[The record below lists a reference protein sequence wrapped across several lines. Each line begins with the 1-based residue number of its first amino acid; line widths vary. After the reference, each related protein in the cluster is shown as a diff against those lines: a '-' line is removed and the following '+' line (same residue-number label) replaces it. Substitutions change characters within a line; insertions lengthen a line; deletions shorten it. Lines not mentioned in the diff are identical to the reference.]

1 MDNLNAYQASSI
13 ESEIDVF
20 TNTVKDGKTLANITQ
35 LVEEEVQRQLE
46 NVLTDFQSCIAQTNL
61 VAIDVMHQELARI
74 KQEST
79 TVSGVMERLKTA
91 VAPDLP
97 QGQDEVVTFREAIN
111 NLEKYGNIIPSS
123 GDVFTATVKAQ
134 KNHAWDLLKQ
144 SLIKMLIIKLE
155 EKFFGNRAIS

>member
-1 MDNLNAYQASSI
+1 MDNLNVSQALF

-20 TNTVKDGKTLANITQ
+20 TNAVKDGRSLTDITQ

-46 NVLTDFQSCIAQTNL
+46 NVLTDFQSCVAQTNL
-61 VAIDVMHQELARI
+61 AAIDVMHQELARI

-79 TVSGVMERLKTA
+79 TVSGVMSRLKAA

-97 QGQDEVVTFREAIN
+97 NVSDEVVSFRQAID
-111 NLEKYGNIIPSS
+111 NLERYGNVIPSS
-123 GDVFTATVKAQ
+123 GDIITATANAQ

-144 SLIKMLIIKLE
+144 SLIKMFIVKLE
-155 EKFFGNRAIS
+155 EKFGNRTVS